1 METSPAAEHSTV
13 PYHAQ
18 VDVFDPTVTDPIPM
32 WTDDSL
38 GRGIAASPS
47 GMAIAT
53 RSDFERG
60 SDDLVSVRIRVWVG
74 DTQTLS
80 GSVIYEGA
88 LRIGEEGIL
97 VGSVVGNDLHP
108 VGVPAG
114 DYRVRVHLE
123 PREAPDLVDVVL
135 SQEAP

>member
-1 METSPAAEHSTV
+1 MDTSPLGEHSTV
-13 PYHAQ
+13 PYYAQ
-18 VDVFDPTVTDPIPM
+18 VDVFDPTVTGAIPM
-32 WTDDSL
+32 WTDESL
-38 GRGIAASPS
+38 DQGIAASPS

-108 VGVPAG
+108 VGVPRATTESG
-114 DYRVRVHLE
+114 FTSSRGRL
-123 PREAPDLVDVVL
+123 RTL
-135 SQEAP
+135 SM

>member
-1 METSPAAEHSTV
+1 
-13 PYHAQ
+13 
-18 VDVFDPTVTDPIPM
+18 VDE
-32 WTDDSL
+32 SL
-38 GRGIAASPS
+38 DQGIAASPS

-108 VGVPAG
+108 VGVPAD